1 MQIDFTQGLN
11 FSKKAEQ
18 ILVTERTQYKIDYI
32 VRNLGN
38 R

>member
-1 MQIDFTQGLN
+1 MQIHFTQGLN
-11 FSKKAEQ
+11 FSKAEQ
-18 ILVTERTQYKIDYI
+18 ILATERTQYKIDYI